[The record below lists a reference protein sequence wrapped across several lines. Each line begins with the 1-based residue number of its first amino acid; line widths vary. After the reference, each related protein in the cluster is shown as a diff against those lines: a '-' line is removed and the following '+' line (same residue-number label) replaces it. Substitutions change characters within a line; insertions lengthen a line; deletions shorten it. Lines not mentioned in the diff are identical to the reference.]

1 MTDRQQTSNHYTLLR
16 VQPTASPQEIRRAYR
31 DLSKLY
37 HPDTTT
43 LPPEIATEKFK
54 HLNNAYATLSN
65 PEMRTAYDY
74 SIGISRIAVVQA
86 PSYLNRPASERGKY
100 TRDSAYLDPTDRPLS
115 PGEMFA
121 LFILGLTFVGCLI
134 LVFTVGLTKG
144 ELVLYSPNDSTAT
157 ESVAPTRSDSS
168 PEEGAPTP
176 EVTSLNSPSKPAA
189 PPHPLPRVELSPKII

>member
-1 MTDRQQTSNHYTLLR
+1 MTDHTQTSNYYTLLQ
-16 VQPTASPQEIRRAYR
+16 VKPTASPQEIRRAFR

-37 HPDTTT
+37 HPDTTQ
-43 LPPEIATEKFK
+43 LPPAIATEKFK
-54 HLNNAYATLSN
+54 TLNNAYATLSN

-100 TRDSAYLDPTDRPLS
+100 TKDSAYLDPTDRPLS

-121 LFILGLTFVGCLI
+121 LFILGLTFIGCLM

-144 ELVLYSPNDSTAT
+144 ELVLHAPDRQTPT
-157 ESVAPTRSDSS
+157 ESPTPGAPAT
-168 PEEGAPTP
+168 PTP
-176 EVTSLNSPSKPAA
+176 EPELTSPDA
-189 PPHPLPRVELSPKII
+189 PPATAPTMRPLPRTELSPKII